1 MGAGRGPSVD
11 PACPESEPLDPAQ
24 PEARLLLDIFW
35 SHISQLI
42 PIFSYGSL
50 KWVFILP
57 LRETSLTQKKS
68 QSAWR

>member
-1 MGAGRGPSVD
+1 MGTGRGPSVD

-50 KWVFILP
+50 KWVFIQP
-57 LRETSLTQKKS
+57 RETSLTQKKS
-68 QSAWR
+68 ESAWR

>member
-11 PACPESEPLDPAQ
+11 PASPESDPAQ

-42 PIFSYGSL
+42 PIFTYGSL

-57 LRETSLTQKKS
+57 RAAAAAK
-68 QSAWR
+68 